1 MRKTMVT
8 ETDPI
13 ELIAPDAIN
22 YSRERIL
29 IDQLFASYN
38 NYYNNTS
45 PVRKS
50 GEIFASL
57 ANLLN
62 TETGR
67 TVVNHLLTHEFV
79 SVYELTELILV
90 EDSTISRILH
100 KLRKCG
106 VAEKVGFVDSRAL
119 GKGAKPK
126 IWGLVGA
133 DPMGAVQ
140 AQKRHMELKKVE
152 NGYEQ
157 KSLARKRKLEVQ
169 NRADAADAVRRFS
182 ELVIVELGE
191 FDLDQPKTLQRIDA
205 VQTACNV
212 PPELSETVQNSV
224 IMHFHRIKN
233 NNPK

>member
-1 MRKTMVT
+1 M
-8 ETDPI
+8 TDNPT
-13 ELIAPDAIN
+13 ELIASRAIN

-45 PVRKS
+45 PVGKS
-50 GEIFASL
+50 GDIFASL

-106 VAEKVGFVDSRAL
+106 VVEKVGFVDSRAL

-152 NGYEQ
+152 NGYRQ
-157 KSLARKRKLEVQ
+157 RNLARNRKLEAQ
-169 NRADAADAVRRFS
+169 NRADDTDAVRHFS
-182 ELVIVELGE
+182 ELVIAELGTL
-191 FDLDQPKTLQRIDA
+191 DLSKKPFLIVDDVLFTQKVPQEHEKA
-205 VQTACNV
+205 VKNV
-212 PPELSETVQNSV
+212 VYTFMGNQKKQSKMREN
-224 IMHFHRIKN
+224 
-233 NNPK
+233 